1 MALEV
6 LMHRPTTTSTTTT
19 TTWDGSFLQQEFT
32 PWTLTKKVLE
42 SFDEFL
48 SEEIT
53 DHNCNID
60 NSLLALQDTNT
71 HADFLITVEELQL
84 VPDQFQFLDSFDFP
98 GHLHPPHS
106 SSTLLDQ
113 TIDSTHL
120 TTDPHR
126 SSSSSSSISSEED
139 EDHQQDAVTTMIS
152 TVRAPMMRRRS
163 KRRRQMLAAAA
174 AAAETPSEPHYRGVR
189 QRPWGKFAAEIRD
202 PAKQGARVW
211 LGTFD
216 KAEEAALAYD
226 RAALKMRGNRAL
238 LNFPLKAITA
248 LSNSNNITEESP
260 EDEDDDR
267 QPGGTTTNITTLD
280 PVSSKPSTTVTDQLL
295 AGFCSSSS
303 SLDDHVPTSNFSLW
317 SQLGAEE
324 HQLVQKQDLTKSY
337 IQRQIAASGRI
348 IKKRPRI
355 M

>member
-6 LMHRPTTTSTTTT
+6 LMHRPPTTPTTPTTT
-19 TTWDGSFLQQEFT
+19 TTWDGSFFQQEFT
-32 PWTLTKKVLE
+32 PWTLTKKALE

-53 DHNCNID
+53 NHNCNID
-60 NSLLALQDTNT
+60 NSLALDTNT
-71 HADFLITVEELQL
+71 HADFLITVDELQL
-84 VPDQFQFLDSFDFP
+84 PDQFQFLSASLDSFDFP
-98 GHLHPPHS
+98 GQLHPPQYP
-106 SSTLLDQ
+106 STLDH
-113 TIDSTHL
+113 TNDTHL
-120 TTDPHR
+120 TTDVHR
-126 SSSSSSSISSEED
+126 NSSSSSSSISISSED
-139 EDHQQDAVTTMIS
+139 EDHQDAVTMIS
-152 TVRAPMMRRRS
+152 PTVRAPMMMKS
-163 KRRRQMLAAAA
+163 KRRQMLAAAA
-174 AAAETPSEPHYRGVR
+174 ATSSETHYRGVR

-248 LSNSNNITEESP
+248 LSNSNITE
-260 EDEDDDR
+260 DGDDR
-267 QPGGTTTNITTLD
+267 QPGTTNITTLD
-280 PVSSKPSTTVTDQLL
+280 PVSTTVTDQLL

-303 SLDDHVPTSNFSLW
+303 LNHVPTSNFSLW
-317 SQLGAEE
+317 SPLAEE
-324 HQLVQKQDLTKSY
+324 RQLVQKQDLTKSY
-337 IQRQIAASGRI
+337 IQRQIAASGRV